1 MLDINNWF
9 AGYHILSYKNIN
21 KNIFYLIFVQLANY
35 IAPLVIL
42 PYLSRTIGI
51 DGVGTVVIALSLC
64 SLALIF
70 TDFGFA
76 VAGPYWIAK
85 NYNKKNKLALYMGSI
100 FILKLIFFIIFLFVY
115 IIFSNF
121 ISFLKDQTVYFHII
135 ILSTIFFQ
143 AFQITWFFQG
153 IEKMKNITICTV
165 TTKIT
170 YLILVIIFVNN
181 KGDINFTLF
190 CFMFSNLL
198 SATLGLYLMYK
209 EKYYI
214 LISPPKYIWRI
225 FKENTSFFLS
235 RAAVSIYTS
244 ASTFLVGNYAG
255 IQQAALYSSA
265 EKLYQGAISLTA
277 PVSQALYP
285 YLAKSGDRKVLYKF
299 IFILSPIML
308 FCGLICI
315 YFSNSIIIIIYGED
329 FLEAS
334 SLLKVFILISI
345 ISFISI
351 NFGYPAYSTI
361 GRLDLVNKSVILG
374 GILQLSLIMVL
385 IFTDRLNAN
394 SIVISILFTEIII
407 LLFRVLN
414 YLNIIRKES

>member
-1 MLDINNWF
+1 M
-9 AGYHILSYKNIN
+9 SYTHIN

-42 PYLSRTIGI
+42 PYLSRIIGI
-51 DGVGTVVIALSLC
+51 EGVGIVVITLSLC
-64 SLALIF
+64 SLTLII

-76 VAGPYWIAK
+76 VAAPYWIAK
-85 NYNKKNKLALYMGSI
+85 NYNEKNKLALYMGSI
-100 FILKLIFFIIFLFVY
+100 FILKLIFFIVILLIY
-115 IIFSNF
+115 IICSN
-121 ISFLKDQTVYFHII
+121 IIDFLKSQTIYFHII

-170 YLILVIIFVNN
+170 YLILVIVFVNN
-181 KGDINFTLF
+181 KDDVNFTLF

-198 SATLGLYLMYK
+198 STTLGLYLMYK

-214 LISPPKYIWRI
+214 LISTPKYTWKV
-225 FKENTSFFLS
+225 FKENISFFLS
-235 RAAVSIYTS
+235 RAAVGIYTS

-265 EKLYQGAISLTA
+265 EKLYQGAVSLTA

-285 YLAKSGDRKVLYKF
+285 HLAKSGDRKLLYKF
-299 IFILSPIML
+299 IFTISPIML

-315 YFSNSIIIIIYGED
+315 YFSDFIIVFIYGED
-329 FLEAS
+329 FIEAS
-334 SLLKVFILISI
+334 GLLKIFILISI

-374 GILQLSLIMVL
+374 GILQLSLIIALTYIDKV
-385 IFTDRLNAN
+385 NAY

-414 YLNIIRKES
+414 YLNLIRKES

>member
-1 MLDINNWF
+1 M
-9 AGYHILSYKNIN
+9 SYTHIN

-51 DGVGTVVIALSLC
+51 EGVGTVVIALSLS

-100 FILKLIFFIIFLFVY
+100 FILKLIFYMVILLTY
-115 IIFSNF
+115 IICLNF
-121 ISFLKDQTVYFHII
+121 IDFLYNQTIYFHII
-135 ILSTIFFQ
+135 ILFTIFFQ

-165 TTKIT
+165 TTKAT
-170 YLILVIIFVNN
+170 YLILVILFINN
-181 KGDINFTLF
+181 KDDVNFTLF

-198 SATLGLYLMYK
+198 SATLGLYLMHK

-214 LISPPKYIWRI
+214 LISTPKYIWQI

-235 RAAVSIYTS
+235 RAAVGIYTS
-244 ASTFLVGNYAG
+244 ASTFLVGNYSG

-265 EKLYQGAISLTA
+265 EKLYQGAVSLTA

-285 YLAKSGDRKVLYKF
+285 HLAKSGERKVLYKF

-308 FCGLICI
+308 FCGLVCI
-315 YFSNSIIIIIYGED
+315 YFSDSIIIFIYGKD

-334 SLLKVFILISI
+334 SLLKIFILISI

-374 GILQLSLIMVL
+374 GLLQLSLILIL
-385 IFTDRLNAN
+385 IFLGKLNAN
-394 SIVISILFTEIII
+394 SIVISILFTEVII

>member
-1 MLDINNWF
+1 M
-9 AGYHILSYKNIN
+9 SYTHIN

-42 PYLSRTIGI
+42 PYLSRTIGLE
-51 DGVGTVVIALSLC
+51 GVGTVVIALSLC

-85 NYNKKNKLALYMGSI
+85 NNNKNNKLALYMGSV
-100 FILKLIFFIIFLFVY
+100 FILKLIFFIIILLTY
-115 IIFSNF
+115 ITCSYFINF
-121 ISFLKDQTVYFHII
+121 IKNQTIYFHII

-143 AFQITWFFQG
+143 SFQITWFFQG

-170 YLILVIIFVNN
+170 YLILVIVFVSN
-181 KGDINFTLF
+181 KDDVNFTLF

-198 SATLGLYLMYK
+198 STTLGLYLMYK
-209 EKYYI
+209 EKHYI
-214 LISPPKYIWRI
+214 LISTPKYILKV
-225 FKENTSFFLS
+225 FKGNTSFFLS
-235 RAAVSIYTS
+235 RAAVGIYTS

-255 IQQAALYSSA
+255 TQQAALYSSA

-285 YLAKSGDRKVLYKF
+285 HLAKSGDRKILYKF

-308 FCGLICI
+308 FCGFICI
-315 YFSNSIIIIIYGED
+315 YFSDSIITFIYGKD

-334 SLLKVFILISI
+334 SLLKIFILISI

-374 GILQLSLIMVL
+374 GTLQLILIITL
-385 IFTDRLNAN
+385 TSIDKLNAN

-414 YLNIIRKES
+414 YLNIIRKEC

>member
-1 MLDINNWF
+1 
-9 AGYHILSYKNIN
+9 
-21 KNIFYLIFVQLANY
+21 
-35 IAPLVIL
+35 
-42 PYLSRTIGI
+42 
-51 DGVGTVVIALSLC
+51 
-64 SLALIF
+64 
-70 TDFGFA
+70 
-76 VAGPYWIAK
+76 
-85 NYNKKNKLALYMGSI
+85 MGSI
-100 FILKLIFFIIFLFVY
+100 FILKLIFYMVILLTY
-115 IIFSNF
+115 IICLNF
-121 ISFLKDQTVYFHII
+121 IDFLYNQTIYFHII
-135 ILSTIFFQ
+135 ILFTIFFQ

-165 TTKIT
+165 TTKAT
-170 YLILVIIFVNN
+170 YLILVILFINN
-181 KGDINFTLF
+181 KDDVNFTLF

-198 SATLGLYLMYK
+198 SATLGLYLMQK

-214 LISPPKYIWRI
+214 LISTPKYIWQI

-235 RAAVSIYTS
+235 RAAVGIYTS
-244 ASTFLVGNYAG
+244 ASTFLVGNYSG

-265 EKLYQGAISLTA
+265 EKLYQGAVSLTA

-285 YLAKSGDRKVLYKF
+285 HLAKSGERKVLYKF

-308 FCGLICI
+308 FCGLVCI
-315 YFSNSIIIIIYGED
+315 YFSDSIIIFIYGKD

-334 SLLKVFILISI
+334 SLLKIFILISI

-374 GILQLSLIMVL
+374 GLLQLSLILIL
-385 IFTDRLNAN
+385 IFLGKLNAN
-394 SIVISILFTEIII
+394 SIVISILFTEVII